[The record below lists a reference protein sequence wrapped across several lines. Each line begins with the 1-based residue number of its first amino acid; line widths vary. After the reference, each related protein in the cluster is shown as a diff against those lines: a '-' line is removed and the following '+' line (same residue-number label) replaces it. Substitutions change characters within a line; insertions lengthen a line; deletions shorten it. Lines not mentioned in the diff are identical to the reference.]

1 MTVGD
6 KLEEKLAA
14 ASQDSDEEW
23 SLSRLHEETGISLG
37 YLYRVVRDGDQ
48 IPSRPKVEAI
58 AAALRV
64 DADELDELIIER
76 DIDETER
83 YLDRMGLDRARELAE
98 LCIVLRDQD
107 RGTED
112 AVRGKVREAL
122 DLLNGNGS

>member
-14 ASQDSDEEW
+14 ASEDSSEGW

-37 YLYRVVRDGDQ
+37 YLYRVRDGDQ
-48 IPSRPKVEAI
+48 IPSREKVEAI
-58 AAALRV
+58 AGALDV

-76 DIDETER
+76 DIDELER
-83 YLDRMGLDRARELAE
+83 YLDRLGLDRARELAQ

-107 RGTED
+107 PSTEN

-122 DLLNGNGS
+122 DLANGNGS